1 MPFGQLLRKD
11 NELQVFSAFM
21 LCFGLAFI
29 TGIFNLSAALGAF
42 VAGILISVAKETNW
56 VYERLEPFYVVFVAL
71 FFVSIGMLVD
81 LNFLRDN
88 LFLALSLVVISVFI
102 NTAVNAVIMRFLGEN
117 WRNSLYGAALL
128 SQIGEFSFVLA
139 GVGISAAIITE
150 FSYQMTIVVISL
162 TLLLSPLWILF
173 IKRITLKKST
183 GKFG

>member
-1 MPFGQLLRKD
+1 
-11 NELQVFSAFM
+11 
-21 LCFGLAFI
+21 
-29 TGIFNLSAALGAF
+29 
-42 VAGILISVAKETNW
+42 
-56 VYERLEPFYVVFVAL
+56 
-71 FFVSIGMLVD
+71 
-81 LNFLRDN
+81 